1 LEIDRLL
8 IGFSDNRSRMSKSI
22 VPPPAPRISPR
33 LPTEI
38 VSAARTAAAGTKT
51 DFKSLL
57 ASSLSES
64 RHDPHAHNKRSSA
77 AGAFQFTERT
87 WLDLVRRH
95 GAALGQGDAAAKI
108 TVTNGKPG
116 VADPADR
123 ASILALRTDS
133 SFAGA
138 LAARYSDE
146 NRVALGKHLGRKV
159 NENEVRIAYLLGA
172 SGAGRLL
179 RAAHEHPRIGVDKI
193 VPGAVRS
200 NPGLFRRPNG
210 TAKTAGEAVAALERH
225 FDGEMRQIK
234 NAVTRLSAAE
244 PAIVPVDDDVA

>member
-1 LEIDRLL
+1 D
-8 IGFSDNRSRMSKSI
+8 
-22 VPPPAPRISPR
+22 
-33 LPTEI
+33 
-38 VSAARTAAAGTKT
+38 
-51 DFKSLL
+51 
-57 ASSLSES
+57 
-64 RHDPHAHNKRSSA
+64 
-77 AGAFQFTERT
+77 
-87 WLDLVRRH
+87 
-95 GAALGQGDAAAKI
+95 
-108 TVTNGKPG
+108 GKPG

-123 ASILALRTDS
+123 AAILALRTDS

-146 NRVALGKHLGRKV
+146 NRIALGKHLGRKV

-179 RAAHEHPRIGVDKI
+179 RAAHDHPGIGVDKI

-210 TAKTAGEAVAALERH
+210 AAKTAGEAVAALERH

-234 NAVTRLSAAE
+234 RAVGTRVSSVQ
-244 PAIVPVDDDVA
+244 PVVVPVDDEVA